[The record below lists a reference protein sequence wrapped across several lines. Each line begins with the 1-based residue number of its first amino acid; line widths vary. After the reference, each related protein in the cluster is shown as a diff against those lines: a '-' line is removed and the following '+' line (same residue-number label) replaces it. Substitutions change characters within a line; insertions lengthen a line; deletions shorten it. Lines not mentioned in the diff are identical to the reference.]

1 MAQSNPHAESGQ
13 GTAQS
18 GSLRHGWLHFRR
30 WLGILRHAAE
40 IWSRSHAFVYA
51 AALAFFTV
59 FSVAPVAIV
68 AVAIAGVVLGE
79 EAARGELFM
88 QLEGVMGAEAA
99 GVIETAVINT
109 QFEVAGIWPT
119 LVGIGAII
127 VGATTVFAYLQRSLN
142 AIWDVAARPT
152 RHTMLEFLRNRV
164 LSLTIVLSL
173 GFILMVSL
181 IVSVATQAALAF
193 ASQQIPVPGFLLTAT
208 EFTISFVIVALL
220 FAAIFRIL
228 PDVVLHWKEVIL
240 GAAITAILFTI
251 GRVLIA
257 LYLAR
262 TATASTYGAAGS
274 LVLLLLW
281 VNYSSLIL
289 LFGASFIRAQHEA
302 SGRPIVPRKGAVL
315 VHHHV
320 VEETV

>member
-1 MAQSNPHAESGQ
+1 
-13 GTAQS
+13 
-18 GSLRHGWLHFRR
+18 
-30 WLGILRHAAE
+30 
-40 IWSRSHAFVYA
+40 
-51 AALAFFTV
+51 
-59 FSVAPVAIV
+59 
-68 AVAIAGVVLGE
+68 
-79 EAARGELFM
+79 
-88 QLEGVMGAEAA
+88 
-99 GVIETAVINT
+99 
-109 QFEVAGIWPT
+109 
-119 LVGIGAII
+119 
-127 VGATTVFAYLQRSLN
+127 
-142 AIWDVAARPT
+142 
-152 RHTMLEFLRNRV
+152 
-164 LSLTIVLSL
+164 
-173 GFILMVSL
+173 VSL